1 MMEDDMT
8 NGNDI
13 SDHSSQKPHPEET
26 LEDELKRIKKA
37 LKESQ
42 ARFKA
47 IAESTYAIT
56 WEFDIAADRWTY
68 VSSQAK
74 RILGYAPEE
83 WKDYAWWAERIHPED
98 REWVIEF
105 YRKAISHGAEHVLE
119 YRFFAGDGRTV
130 WLYDVIQVEMR
141 GDISVKACGV
151 MIDITKR
158 KQTEAALQD
167 SEEKFRS
174 IVASSMNAVLLTRAD
189 GGILSANQAACDL
202 FQMTEQELIAGG
214 RNAVVDLTDP
224 RLVLALE
231 ERERTGKATAELNFK
246 KKDGTIFP
254 AVVSSSVFSDS
265 KGIQYTSMTLRDISV
280 RKRAEAEN
288 IKLHRQLRQ
297 AQKMEAIGTLAGGI
311 AHDFNNILT
320 SILGYTDLAMA
331 FVEADSRIKHYL
343 SEVQTA
349 SYRAGELV
357 KQILTFARQTENDL
371 KPIKVSIIAKEALK
385 LLRSTIPTS
394 ITINHALES
403 DAVIM
408 GDPSQVHQIF
418 MNLCTNA
425 SQAMSEDGGVLT
437 VHLSNFQTE
446 TDSIGKNGHLKSG
459 DYLKITVTD
468 TGTGIAEKNIEFIFD
483 PYFTTKGIG
492 EGTGLGLSV
501 VHGIVKS
508 YGGEIFVDS
517 EPGRGSTFTIYLPVL
532 KKPAEVAPEAPETLP
547 GGNERILVIDDEAV
561 IARMCHQMLTNYG
574 YQVTLQISSREALS
588 LFKNHPEEFDLVLTD
603 MTMPDMNGDKLAA
616 EMKKI
621 RPDIPVI
628 LCSGYSKNISEERIS
643 EIGINAY
650 IRKPFVKNELL
661 KTIRKM
667 LNR

>member
-1 MMEDDMT
+1 MT